1 VVRTGFI
8 GNIRLIVTPLIMI
21 PKPLIQYKTDLKVVG
36 VAFLFYASA
45 YLGYA
50 LTFHATTQIST
61 WPPSGIAFALIIL
74 LGRSAWP
81 GITIGSLLANVMGYW
96 NDGALGVQSVI
107 LLSGMIAIANTT
119 EALVGN
125 YLIKRWIKTDYPFTT
140 TKNTF
145 RFLFV
150 SIFMCSIGAAIAT
163 SSLLV
168 NGVIINSQIMGMLLT
183 WLVSNVTGVLLFTPF
198 ILAFNYFAKIRL
210 NKESLI
216 QLGVLIAIAVGLTLF
231 LKIDYTNTTLAR
243 AVPFLLIPVL
253 LWLAFRFELAIAMSF
268 VLLIALSSIYISIK
282 GFGPFMLDDPAQS
295 IILLQV
301 FITVISVSTIVLSAT
316 VRERRIAEK
325 KLQEFNGTLEAKVQE
340 RTKALHDEIF
350 TRKEAEEKLQRTNQ
364 ELSKRNTEL
373 DNFVYSV
380 SHDLRAPIASV
391 LGLINLAKKDGNV
404 AMKDVYLDMIHK
416 SANQQDHFIREILDQ
431 SRNSRLDI
439 KREEIFFEPIIEE
452 TFNQLK
458 FATAT
463 GQNVERIITVTQ
475 DQPFYSD
482 KWRLKV
488 ILNNIISNS
497 IRYRNGKDPIIK
509 VNVAVNPQGALV
521 EIEDNGKGIGKEH
534 LNKVCNMFYRATD
547 DGAGSGLGLYIVK
560 ETIDKLN
567 GSLKI
572 DSEIGRGTMVSMSIP
587 LLDTTPK
594 SPKGDLNAPLS
605 EEALLVV
612 N

>member
-1 VVRTGFI
+1 
-8 GNIRLIVTPLIMI
+8 MI
-21 PKPLIQYKTDLKVVG
+21 SKALIQYKTDFKVVG

-50 LTFHATTQIST
+50 LTFQSTTQIST

-74 LGRSAWP
+74 MGRSAWP
-81 GITIGSLLANVMGYW
+81 GITIGSLLANLMGYW
-96 NDGALGVQSVI
+96 NDTELGVQSLI
-107 LLSGMIAIANTT
+107 LLSGGIAIANTV
-119 EALVGN
+119 EALIGN
-125 YLIKRWIKTDYPFTT
+125 FLIKRWIETDYPFTT

-150 SIFMCSIGAAIAT
+150 SIFMCAVGGAIAT
-163 SSLLV
+163 SSLLF
-168 NGVIINSQIMGMLLT
+168 NGVIQDSKIFGTLLT
-183 WLVSNVTGVLLFTPF
+183 WVVSNVTGILLFTPL
-198 ILAFNYFAKIRL
+198 ILAVNYFTRITFKRE
-210 NKESLI
+210 NLI
-216 QLGVLIAIAVGLTLF
+216 QVGVLVGVVIGLLF
-231 LKIDYTNTTLAR
+231 VAKIDYTNATIAR

-282 GFGPFMLDDPAQS
+282 GFGPFMLDDPGQS

-325 KLQEFNGTLEAKVQE
+325 KLQEFNGTLEANVQE
-340 RTKALHDEIF
+340 RTKALHDEIL
-350 TRKEAEEKLQRTNQ
+350 TRKEAEEKLQRSNH

-391 LGLINLAKKDGNV
+391 LGLINLAKKDSNI
-404 AMKDVYLDMIHK
+404 AMKDVYLDMIQK

-463 GQNVERIITVTQ
+463 GQNVERIITVKQ
-475 DQPFYSD
+475 EEPFYSD
-482 KWRLKV
+482 RWRLKV
-488 ILNNIISNS
+488 ILNNIISNA
-497 IRYRNGKDPIIK
+497 IRYRNGKDPVIK
-509 VNVAVNPQGALV
+509 VNVAVNRQGAHLQ
-521 EIEDNGKGIGKEH
+521 IEDNGKGIGKEH

-567 GSLKI
+567 GSMKI
-572 DSEIGRGTMVSMSIP
+572 DSEIGRGTMVSMNIP
-587 LLDTTPK
+587 EYTPK
-594 SPKGDLNAPLS
+594 SPKGDLS
-605 EEALLVV
+605 ALELEKAVPC
-612 N
+612 